1 MSKEMIS
8 ELSTLDAERN
18 YIMRQLDIYYF
29 DKKMRQKNFEKLKEI
44 DKQIAKVKFKSKM
57 EKEIKN
63 AEKNTSH

>member
-1 MSKEMIS
+1 MSKETIS
-8 ELSTLDAERN
+8 ELSTLEAERN
-18 YIMRQLDIYYF
+18 YVMRQLDIYYF

>member
-1 MSKEMIS
+1 MIS

-44 DKQIAKVKFKSKM
+44 DKQIAKVKFKLKA